1 MDLTHRGGGGGE
13 LKRRT
18 EREGKEGGGVKGQL
32 AKRSE
37 ELVIVAVIQRH
48 HIVPQLPV
56 VMENLKNVGSIHYLC
71 NKISY
76 TSS

>member
-1 MDLTHRGGGGGE
+1 M
-13 LKRRT
+13 
-18 EREGKEGGGVKGQL
+18 KGQL

-56 VMENLKNVGSIHYLC
+56 VMENLKNVGSIHYLY